1 MSIDIGNI
9 EILGLDSLKS
19 RINKEFKVI
28 LIILSLFIFLPFLFI
43 GDKETM
49 LVSLFM
55 YIFMS
60 LILLIYFLIY
70 RYMRLREFNYIN
82 TNSISTIRYTIS
94 NNHTTVYLNNRRS
107 VLIEKLDFSN
117 IDKPVLDFEKGILR
131 LGIARWDIEFVSMV
145 LQFIK
150 RMSRI

>member
-131 LGIARWDIEFVSMV
+131 LGIAR
-145 LQFIK
+145 
-150 RMSRI
+150 

>member
-60 LILLIYFLIY
+60 LIFLIYFLIY

-131 LGIARWDIEFVSMV
+131 LGIAR
-145 LQFIK
+145 
-150 RMSRI
+150 

>member
-82 TNSISTIRYTIS
+82 TNSISTIKYTIS

-131 LGIARWDIEFVSMV
+131 LGIAR
-145 LQFIK
+145 
-150 RMSRI
+150 